1 MVGKMK
7 MVMKS
12 MTNPIKVKKAK
23 STYWKEVKFFNN
35 IKLRKNSP
43 AKTIQIIPKI
53 KLCLKFSLK
62 YWKKFRKTL

>member
-1 MVGKMK
+1 
-7 MVMKS
+7 
-12 MTNPIKVKKAK
+12 MTIPIKVKMVK
-23 STYWKEVKFFNN
+23 STYWKEAKFFNN

-43 AKTIQIIPKI
+43 AKTIQIIPKT